1 MSNQV
6 ETIINAQIE
15 NRDKRTVFLR
25 GILVFPV
32 VVFIATFTQSNH
44 LGWSTGLLVLPTI
57 LALVVRGIY
66 PSYILSF
73 NHSMMELQT
82 RTFAYLFLLTDDYPS
97 LERNPNVTVL
107 LPDVDGGRKLNRG
120 LPLVKW
126 FLAIPLYIVGCI
138 YTVLALIVSVVAWV
152 ITWSTGKYP
161 NWALTLVLGT
171 MKFWNRV
178 YGYALILVTDEYP
191 SFSL

>member
-32 VVFIATFTQSNH
+32 LVFIATFTQSKH
-44 LGWSTGLLVLPTI
+44 LGWSTGLLVLPTL

-82 RTFAYLFLLTDDYPS
+82 RAFAYLFLLTDDYPS
-97 LERNPNVTVL
+97 LERNPNVAIL

-120 LPLVKW
+120 LPLFKW